1 MHQPPSQP
9 ESTLDLASKDRTTL
23 ESLGAAVY
31 ENNAQGA
38 LALASTPDAPAATL
52 LAGQSFVRWAQAATA
67 RGWGVEPTPGLWS
80 VQILDPQRN
89 SRRSVALLLSPD
101 FLDGPAFVGACEEAG
116 VGITT
121 GRLAMRPFARFME
134 RSAEMSARMLRALAG
149 REEMLHEQRAA
160 AASATDE
167 LGRTYE
173 TIHLLYG
180 IGRSMA
186 DPSRPEDFLRVVC
199 DRLAASTDFGWVA
212 AAYPRRESELAKL
225 PVVIKSGTTAPDAE
239 FLSHTNELLARFTQR
254 PERRAIV
261 PGEGLCVRPHSQC
274 LAQPAAMGGQLM
286 GLLLAG
292 DKGGSDPELSSY
304 DMQLFEAASKF
315 VASFLQAS
323 KLFEEQ
329 ARTFVGTLRA
339 MTAAIDAKDTYTR
352 GHSDRV
358 AWFSRALAL
367 QIGFSEH
374 DAQRVH
380 VAGLVHDV
388 GKIGVPEAVL
398 CKPGRLTEEEFAHI
412 RRHPE
417 IGHGILVGIPQMA
430 DVLPGVLH
438 HHERYDGKGYPH
450 GLAGE
455 AIPLQAR
462 IIAVADTFDAMS
474 STRSYRSARTR
485 DVVLAE
491 IARSAGTQ
499 LDPRLATAATTMDL
513 SAYDNLMRLHAAA
526 HEQPGVAAA

>member
-1 MHQPPSQP
+1 
-9 ESTLDLASKDRTTL
+9 
-23 ESLGAAVY
+23 
-31 ENNAQGA
+31 
-38 LALASTPDAPAATL
+38 
-52 LAGQSFVRWAQAATA
+52 
-67 RGWGVEPTPGLWS
+67 
-80 VQILDPQRN
+80 
-89 SRRSVALLLSPD
+89 
-101 FLDGPAFVGACEEAG
+101 
-116 VGITT
+116 
-121 GRLAMRPFARFME
+121 
-134 RSAEMSARMLRALAG
+134 
-149 REEMLHEQRAA
+149 
-160 AASATDE
+160 
-167 LGRTYE
+167 
-173 TIHLLYG
+173 
-180 IGRSMA
+180 
-186 DPSRPEDFLRVVC
+186 
-199 DRLAASTDFGWVA
+199 
-212 AAYPRRESELAKL
+212 
-225 PVVIKSGTTAPDAE
+225 
-239 FLSHTNELLARFTQR
+239 
-254 PERRAIV
+254 
-261 PGEGLCVRPHSQC
+261 
-274 LAQPAAMGGQLM
+274 M

>member
-1 MHQPPSQP
+1 MPSQP
-9 ESTLDLASKDRTTL
+9 EANSSPILHRDSTLA
-23 ESLGAAVY
+23 SLGAAIY
-31 ENNAQGA
+31 EDNSDGELVHLAQA
-38 LALASTPDAPAATL
+38 PEPAARL
-52 LAGQSFVRWAQAATA
+52 LSSESFLQWARSASQAS
-67 RGWGVEPTPGLWS
+67 WGVEPTPGLWS
-80 VQILDPQRN
+80 VEVTDHHRDLK
-89 SRRSVALLLSPD
+89 RRVALLLSPD
-101 FLDGPAFVGACEEAG
+101 FLDGPAFANTCAQAG
-116 VGITT
+116 VGVTA
-121 GRLAMRPFARFME
+121 GRSAMREFARFNE
-134 RSAEMSARMLRALAG
+134 RSAEISARMLRALAG
-149 REEMLHEQRAA
+149 REELIHEHKSAA
-160 AASATDE
+160 EAATDE

-186 DPSRPEDFLRVVC
+186 DPSRPGDFLRVVC

-212 AAYPRRESELAKL
+212 AICPSSDNELK
-225 PVVIKSGTTAPDAE
+225 PEPTVIVSGTTAPAPE
-239 FLSHTNELLARFTQR
+239 FMRRVQGLLTRFVEK

-261 PGEGLCVRPHSQC
+261 AGEGLCVGSNSQC
-274 LAQPAAMGGQLM
+274 LVQPASMGGKCL

-292 DKGGSDPELSSY
+292 DKGGNDRELSSY

-315 VASFLQAS
+315 VAAFLQAS
-323 KLFEEQ
+323 RLFEEQ
-329 ARTFVGTLRA
+329 VRTFVGTLRA
-339 MTAAIDAKDTYTR
+339 MTAAIDAKDPYTR

-367 QIGFSEH
+367 QVGFTEQE
-374 DAQRVH
+374 AQRIH

-417 IGHGILVGIPQMA
+417 IGHGILVGIPQMS

-474 STRSYRSARTR
+474 STRSYRSARPR

-499 LDPRLATAATTMDL
+499 LDPGLAAAAITMDL
-513 SAYDNLMRLHAAA
+513 SEYDALLHLHAAA
-526 HEQPGVAAA
+526 SEQPVNVAA